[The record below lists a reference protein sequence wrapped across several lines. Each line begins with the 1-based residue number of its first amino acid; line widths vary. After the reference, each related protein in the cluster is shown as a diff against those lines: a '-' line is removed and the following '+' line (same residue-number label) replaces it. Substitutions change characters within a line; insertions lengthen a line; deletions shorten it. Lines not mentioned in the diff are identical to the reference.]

1 MGASPWS
8 FIAME
13 YYALIL
19 NRTYLVSVTGEKLV
33 GVVCR
38 GLTSDPGPGL
48 FNLLVTPMVVSG
60 DLNDPRSYVN
70 DRRLRGSN
78 RANFTIDLNDVKS
91 VRYDQRKKWGMG
103 QYPHDG
109 KVYVETAA
117 GEREFIILGAQSG
130 KEIAAKLAAALSHDN
145 DPALLAPTR

>member
-1 MGASPWS
+1 MRWRIRKAEESDVGSSPWS
-8 FIAME
+8 FVAME

-19 NRTYLVSVTGEKLV
+19 NRTYLVSVTDETLV

-38 GLTSDPGPGL
+38 GLTSNPGAGL
-48 FNLLVTPMVVSG
+48 AGLLVTPMVASG

-70 DRRLRGSN
+70 DRRLHASS
-78 RANFTIDLNDVKS
+78 RANFTIDLKAVTN
-91 VRYDQRKKWGMG
+91 VRYDKRKKWGMG

-109 KVYVETAA
+109 KVYVETAS

-130 KEIAAKLAAALSHDN
+130 EEIAAR
-145 DPALLAPTR
+145 LLRHGL

>member
-1 MGASPWS
+1 MGALPWS
-8 FIAME
+8 FVAME
-13 YYALIL
+13 YYALML

-48 FNLLVTPMVVSG
+48 FNLLVTPMVVRG

-70 DRRLRGSN
+70 DRRLRASD
-78 RANFTIDLNDVKS
+78 RANFTIDLKDVKN
-91 VRYDQRKKWGMG
+91 VRYDKRKKWGMG
-103 QYPHDG
+103 QHPHDG
-109 KVYVETAA
+109 KVYVETAS

-130 KEIAAKLAAALSHDN
+130 EEVAARVFAAVRGDNDAALHV
-145 DPALLAPTR
+145 PTR